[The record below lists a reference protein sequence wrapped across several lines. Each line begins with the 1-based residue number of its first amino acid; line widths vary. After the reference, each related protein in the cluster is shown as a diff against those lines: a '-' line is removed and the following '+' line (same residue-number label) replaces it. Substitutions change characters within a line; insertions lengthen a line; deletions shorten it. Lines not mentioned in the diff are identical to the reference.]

1 MPGLEG
7 DVVFAEKQKR
17 FRPIMP
23 PSAPNPIGSKP
34 KILSNPE
41 ISMPG
46 PLHCFSADSLDALQQ
61 YSDMVKLK
69 QSTIEIVHDTH
80 TGYILRDPDSELA
93 AQRCFVA
100 VRNLRA
106 TNRIDIDSMQAKS
119 TGICRAKVQRDLGNK
134 SECLHECLPTAG
146 CREVIYFLTSATMN
160 FLLLI
165 FLVPMTGMVRLLSR
179 SSNKRCRTLVS
190 GSGGTMS
197 LPLQD
202 LKTGTFYRPECAR
215 APPNNAHRSFP
226 ALHLRM
232 IACS

>member
-1 MPGLEG
+1 MLSSPRSKSDSVRLCHPRHLILS
-7 DVVFAEKQKR
+7 VRSRKFCQTRRYLCQALYTV
-17 FRPIMP
+17 FRPT
-23 PSAPNPIGSKP
+23 
-34 KILSNPE
+34 LST
-41 ISMPG
+41 
-46 PLHCFSADSLDALQQ
+46 H
-61 YSDMVKLK
+61 YSSI
-69 QSTIEIVHDTH
+69 QTWSTIEIVHDTH

-93 AQRCFVA
+93 GQRCFIA

-146 CREVIYFLTSATMN
+146 CREVIYFLTSATMY